1 MNNIFLILILTI
13 FLSACSFNQSK
24 DSVGAFMDEV
34 VKALEGLSANKKHDP
49 KELEKEWEEVDK
61 EQDK

>member
-34 VKALEGLSANKKHDP
+34 VKALEGLSANEKHDP